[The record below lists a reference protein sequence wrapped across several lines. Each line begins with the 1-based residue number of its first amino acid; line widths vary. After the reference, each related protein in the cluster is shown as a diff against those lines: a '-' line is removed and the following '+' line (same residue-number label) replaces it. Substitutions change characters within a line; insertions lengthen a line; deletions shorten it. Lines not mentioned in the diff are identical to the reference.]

1 MKVNELAKSL
11 KISDNQLVKFLLDLN
26 IRVKGRS
33 AKLDTQTVKM
43 VRDLYEEYLTE
54 KEVTEKEAR
63 TIAANFETISIREYA
78 DILDVKLS
86 DIMQVLMKKQWVM
99 TLNTMI
105 NRQQA
110 IEIAAELNITVDA
123 DESPKPAVEKVVVA
137 ASANDPKRPPVI
149 TVMGHVDHGKTS
161 LLDKIRKTNVQAKE
175 AGAITQHI
183 GAYQV
188 SVNDATFTF
197 LDTPGHAAFTSLRSR
212 GVLITDLVILVVA
225 ADDGVKPQTVEAI
238 EHAKA
243 AGVPIIVAVNKMDVS
258 GANPDRVK
266 QMLTEHELVCEEW
279 GGETIVVPLS
289 AKTGDGIDTLLEMIQ
304 LTADVLEL
312 TAPTAGPAQ
321 GVVIEARL
329 SKQKGPLA
337 TVLIQSGT
345 LLAGQYFSVG
355 KTYGKARALIND
367 QGKSVKAAGPG
378 MPVEIMGFS
387 DVPESGSALVAHDKE
402 KDARKAVVGRNGT
415 GNHDVHVTGRSDERE
430 GNLVTVVVKADA
442 QGSVDALK
450 QLISDEK
457 SVKIRMV
464 RAGLGD
470 ITEDDINL
478 ASISGGMII
487 GFGVSIAN
495 SVQKIAD
502 DAGVSVRLYT
512 VIYRAIEDLSQL
524 IQGQRIVDYD
534 YEQVG
539 TLTVRA
545 VYQYSKFGSIAGVY
559 VDSGEVVRGYRATI
573 TRGKTQV
580 GEGAINSLKRFKD
593 DVNEVKEG
601 YECGVVVR
609 GIDFQEGDTIAV
621 YKQVERPVD

>member
-1 MKVNELAKSL
+1 MT
-11 KISDNQLVKFLLDLN
+11 
-26 IRVKGRS
+26 S
-33 AKLDTQTVKM
+33 AC
-43 VRDLYEEYLTE
+43 
-54 KEVTEKEAR
+54 
-63 TIAANFETISIREYA
+63 
-78 DILDVKLS
+78 
-86 DIMQVLMKKQWVM
+86 
-99 TLNTMI
+99 
-105 NRQQA
+105 
-110 IEIAAELNITVDA
+110 
-123 DESPKPAVEKVVVA
+123 
-137 ASANDPKRPPVI
+137 VI
-149 TVMGHVDHGKTS
+149 VIGHVDHGKTS

-279 GGETIVVPLS
+279 GGETIVVPVS

-312 TAPTAGPAQ
+312 TAPTTGQAQ

-337 TVLIQSGT
+337 TVLIQSGQ
-345 LLAGQYFSVG
+345 LVAGQYFSVG
-355 KTYGKARALIND
+355 STYGKARALMND
-367 QGKSVKAAGPG
+367 QGKSVRQAGPG

-387 DVPESGSALVAHDKE
+387 TVPESGSVLVAHDKE
-402 KDARKAVVGRNGT
+402 KEARKAATSRASVST
-415 GNHDVHVTGRSDERE
+415 PDVHVTGRSDERE

-502 DAGVSVRLYT
+502 DAGVAVRLYT

-580 GEGAINSLKRFKD
+580 GEGEINSLKRFKD

-609 GIDFQEGDTIAV
+609 GIDFQEGDTIVV

>member
-11 KISDNQLVKFLLDLN
+11 KISDNQMVKFLSDLN
-26 IRVKGRS
+26 IRIKGRS

-43 VRDLYEEYLTE
+43 VRELYAEYLSE
-54 KEVTEKEAR
+54 KEVVQNEAR
-63 TIAANFETISIREYA
+63 TLSLNFDTVSIREYA
-78 DILDVKLS
+78 EMLDLKLS
-86 DIMQVLMKKQWVM
+86 DIMQVLMQKQWVM
-99 TLNTMI
+99 NLNTMI

-110 IEIAAELNITVDA
+110 IEIAAALNITVDSA
-123 DESPKPAVEKVVVA
+123 EVKQTTAQNIGVES
-137 ASANDPKRPPVI
+137 STNDPKRPPVI

-161 LLDKIRKTNVQAKE
+161 LLDNIRKTNVQAKE

-188 SVNDATFTF
+188 LVNGGKFTF

-212 GVLITDLVILVVA
+212 GVRITDLVILVIA
-225 ADDGVKPQTVEAI
+225 ADDGVKPQTIEAI

-243 AGVPIIVAVNKMDVS
+243 AGVPIIVALNKMDVS

-266 QMLTEHELVCEEW
+266 QMLTEYELVCEEW
-279 GGETIVVPLS
+279 GGETAVVPIS
-289 AKTGDGIDTLLEMIQ
+289 AKTGDGIDALLDMIQ

-312 TAPTAGPAQ
+312 TASTTGQAQ

-345 LLAGQYFSVG
+345 LAVGQYFSVG
-355 KTYGKARALIND
+355 STYGKARALIND
-367 QGKSVKAAGPG
+367 LGQTVQAAEPG

-387 DVPESGSALVAHDKE
+387 DVPESGSVLIAHDKE
-402 KDARKAVVGRNGT
+402 KDARKAVVHANGM
-415 GNHDVHVTGRSDERE
+415 GKHEVQVTGRADERQ

-450 QLISDEK
+450 QLMSDEK

-470 ITEDDINL
+470 VTEDDINL
-478 ASISGGMII
+478 AAISGGMII
-487 GFGVSIAN
+487 GFGVKLSN

-502 DAGVSVRLYT
+502 NAAVEVRLYS
-512 VIYRAIEDLSQL
+512 VIYRAIEDLAQL
-524 IQGQRIVDYD
+524 IQGKRIVDYD
-534 YEQVG
+534 YKQVG

-559 VDSGEVVRGYRATI
+559 VDSGEVSRGYRATV
-573 TRGKTQV
+573 TRGKKEIGN
-580 GEGAINSLKRFKD
+580 GEINSLKRFKE

-621 YKQVERPVD
+621 YKQFERPVD

>member
-1 MKVNELAKSL
+1 
-11 KISDNQLVKFLLDLN
+11 
-26 IRVKGRS
+26 
-33 AKLDTQTVKM
+33 
-43 VRDLYEEYLTE
+43 
-54 KEVTEKEAR
+54 
-63 TIAANFETISIREYA
+63 
-78 DILDVKLS
+78 
-86 DIMQVLMKKQWVM
+86 
-99 TLNTMI
+99 
-105 NRQQA
+105 
-110 IEIAAELNITVDA
+110 
-123 DESPKPAVEKVVVA
+123 
-137 ASANDPKRPPVI
+137 
-149 TVMGHVDHGKTS
+149 
-161 LLDKIRKTNVQAKE
+161 
-175 AGAITQHI
+175 
-183 GAYQV
+183 
-188 SVNDATFTF
+188 
-197 LDTPGHAAFTSLRSR
+197 
-212 GVLITDLVILVVA
+212 
-225 ADDGVKPQTVEAI
+225 
-238 EHAKA
+238 
-243 AGVPIIVAVNKMDVS
+243 
-258 GANPDRVK
+258 
-266 QMLTEHELVCEEW
+266 
-279 GGETIVVPLS
+279 
-289 AKTGDGIDTLLEMIQ
+289 
-304 LTADVLEL
+304 
-312 TAPTAGPAQ
+312 
-321 GVVIEARL
+321 
-329 SKQKGPLA
+329 
-337 TVLIQSGT
+337 
-345 LLAGQYFSVG
+345 VG

-387 DVPESGSALVAHDKE
+387 DVPESGSVLVAHDKE
-402 KDARKAVVGRNGT
+402 KDARKAVVSRNGT

-573 TRGKTQV
+573 TRGKNQV